1 LRRVS
6 LRHFKSKLR
15 NLKLDKYYTTSFT
28 GYSMYPFLKPGDRL
42 VVRRVPAAHVQVG
55 DILVIPGEDNRIVAH
70 RLIKLSPEGVAVTK
84 GDSMFR
90 ADTAPVDLESG
101 TADRVVAVIRGR
113 RFICVSSGFRSK
125 IQYGYALLSRRNL
138 TPCAVKL
145 KLKLFLENFQ
155 LTDCR
160 LPQYQKRFLLR
171 LLQAK
176 VDPAFEVD
184 WNALVKYFH
193 KEGMAGIAY
202 QCLRDRQLPAQIH
215 STLAGLYHGNVARN
229 LNFVAALDSL
239 EKALA
244 QAALEVMTLKGASL
258 MAHIY
263 PNIGLRPMED
273 LDLLVRPADHQCLV
287 RILVELGYRQNK
299 RRTYSFVKGKTV
311 LDIHCSPL
319 NTDRIRNRSHLLP
332 TGLDAIWARSAA
344 WESGYR
350 WIRRPDAADNVLL
363 LAQHLMKHNFSRLIW
378 LEDIYRILSSADNR
392 LWDLL
397 LERADQ
403 LQQQKSLAYT
413 LYLLQDYYGLAL
425 PVNKGTAGL
434 PPSLSR
440 FEKTLLNFS
449 RHSEPLTFLAP
460 LMAVLSIRGFKK
472 RLHFCFENLFPRK
485 EVLASE
491 FGRSSR
497 RSRILFFPMRFFKS
511 MALLVHHLAT
521 IMRVAW
527 GRHHSIL

>member
-1 LRRVS
+1 
-6 LRHFKSKLR
+6 
-15 NLKLDKYYTTSFT
+15 
-28 GYSMYPFLKPGDRL
+28 MYPFLKPGDRL

-70 RLIKLSPEGVAVTK
+70 RLIKLFPEGVAVTK

-90 ADTAPVDLESG
+90 ADTVPVDLESG
-101 TADRVVAVIRGR
+101 IADRLVAVIRGR
-113 RFICVSSGFRSK
+113 RFISVSSGLRSK
-125 IQYGYALLSRRNL
+125 LKYGYALLSRRNL
-138 TPCAVKL
+138 TPCAIKL
-145 KLKLFLENFQ
+145 KLKLILENFQ
-155 LTDCR
+155 ITGCR
-160 LPQYQKRFLLR
+160 TPQYQKRFLLR
-171 LLQAK
+171 LLRGR
-176 VDPAFEVD
+176 VDLSFEVD

-193 KEGMAGIAY
+193 KEGMAGVAH
-202 QCLRDRQLPAQIH
+202 QSLRDRQLPAQVH

-229 LNFVAALDSL
+229 LNFVAALESL
-239 EKALA
+239 EKALE
-244 QAALEVMTLKGASL
+244 QEALEVMTLKGASL
-258 MAHIY
+258 MAHVY

-273 LDLLVRPADHQCLV
+273 LDLMVRPADHQRLV

-319 NTDRIRNRSHLLP
+319 NTDRIRSRSHLLP
-332 TGLDAIWARSAA
+332 VGSDAIWVRSVP

-350 WIRRPDAADNVLL
+350 WIRRPDDADNVLL

-378 LEDIYRILSSADNR
+378 LEDIYRILSRADKR
-392 LWDLL
+392 LWTLL

-413 LYLLQDYYGLAL
+413 LYLLQDYYCLAL
-425 PVNKGTAGL
+425 PVKKGTTDL
-434 PPSLSR
+434 PSSLSR
-440 FEKTLLNFS
+440 LEKTLLNYS
-449 RHSEPLTFLAP
+449 RHSASLTFLAP

-485 EVLASE
+485 EVLAGE

-497 RSRILFFPMRFFKS
+497 SSRIWFFPLRFWKTMF
-511 MALLVHHLAT
+511 LLVHHLAT
-521 IMRVAW
+521 IMRAA
-527 GRHHSIL
+527 GSRHHTIR